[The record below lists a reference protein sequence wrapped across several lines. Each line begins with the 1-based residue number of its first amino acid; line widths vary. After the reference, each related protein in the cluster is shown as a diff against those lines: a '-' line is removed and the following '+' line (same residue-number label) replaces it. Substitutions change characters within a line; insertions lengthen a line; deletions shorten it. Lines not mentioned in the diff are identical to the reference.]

1 MTKYLQSYDYYPLVI
16 WLEMKMQDLHTAK
29 QVIYQFSYAKTQ
41 ISVVVKTTHLLHE
54 KMSCS

>member
-1 MTKYLQSYDYYPLVI
+1 
-16 WLEMKMQDLHTAK
+16 MKMQDLHTAK

-54 KMSCS
+54 KMSCSYFFAYFPCPW